1 MSTTTFAAVAKSKL
15 SCNHVQEVGE
25 HVAIGDRITC
35 ERCDRPRRVKTL
47 RPLAQPE
54 APADPAMTPVPDP
67 TPEAVLAVSQFLA
80 GQITAEQA
88 TAVVRTP
95 AQPETESDTGYDPVL
110 AAAEHRALTAWI
122 KGGKQGDRPDTTNLD
137 RLNAAHAAGRPRSGR
152 KPSGSKAPKRVTS
165 ERRAKANALKAAANN
180 KRGAGTK
187 ISEDELVAYVRKVR
201 ADHPTSS
208 REDELEVAYWVEQL
222 AVSRQRFYNAWAA
235 ASA

>member
-1 MSTTTFAAVAKSKL
+1 MSTTTFAAIAKAKL

-25 HVAIGDRITC
+25 HVATGERITC

-47 RPLAQPE
+47 RPLAT
-54 APADPAMTPVPDP
+54 APTDLVAM
-67 TPEAVLAVSQFLA
+67 AVQAVSQFLA
-80 GQITAEQA
+80 GHA
-88 TAVVRTP
+88 TAAVRTP

-122 KGGKQGDRPDTTNLD
+122 KDGKQGDRPDTTNLD

-152 KPSGSKAPKRVTS
+152 KPSGSKTPKRVTS
-165 ERRAKANALKAAANN
+165 ERRAKANALKAAAKN

-187 ISEDELVAYVRKVR
+187 ISEDDLVAYVRKVR

-222 AVSRQRFYNAWAA
+222 AVSRQRFYAAWEA